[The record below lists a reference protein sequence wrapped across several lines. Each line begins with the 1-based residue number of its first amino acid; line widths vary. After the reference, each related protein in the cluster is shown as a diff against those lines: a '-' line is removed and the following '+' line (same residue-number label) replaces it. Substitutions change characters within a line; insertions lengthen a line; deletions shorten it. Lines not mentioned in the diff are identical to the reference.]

1 MSLKTPTIAI
11 LLAAYNGIE
20 FIEEQVDTILKQK
33 YVIVDL
39 FISVDLSSDGTYEWA
54 LDLSLKNKNVHVL
67 PYGDVF
73 GIASKNFYRLIKDVD
88 FGYFDYIALADQD
101 DIWMTD
107 KIINAID
114 MLKLSKAVGYSGNT
128 ISFWDNGRRKKINRP
143 TIQKKFDYYFE
154 PPGPGCTF
162 VIKKEIA
169 IILKDFVI
177 NNWIKVNDVHSH
189 DWFIYAFIR
198 SKGQVWNIDNR
209 EFMLY
214 RQHEKNQ
221 EGARHGLKAYLSR
234 VRMIK
239 NGWYV
244 NEIKKIYGLVFNK
257 DSFSLSRWFLI
268 RNFYQLR
275 RSNADTFFLLF
286 MLLIGIF

>member
-1 MSLKTPTIAI
+1 
-11 LLAAYNGIE
+11 
-20 FIEEQVDTILKQK
+20 
-33 YVIVDL
+33 
-39 FISVDLSSDGTYEWA
+39 
-54 LDLSLKNKNVHVL
+54 
-67 PYGDVF
+67 
-73 GIASKNFYRLIKDVD
+73 
-88 FGYFDYIALADQD
+88 
-101 DIWMTD
+101 
-107 KIINAID
+107 
-114 MLKLSKAVGYSGNT
+114 
-128 ISFWDNGRRKKINRP
+128 
-143 TIQKKFDYYFE
+143 
-154 PPGPGCTF
+154 
-162 VIKKEIA
+162 
-169 IILKDFVI
+169 
-177 NNWIKVNDVHSH
+177 
-189 DWFIYAFIR
+189 
-198 SKGQVWNIDNR
+198 
-209 EFMLY
+209 MLY